1 MTYIKKI
8 KIGGLY
14 QYCGRRRL
22 FENATNER
30 LLFIAGSYVLIETK
44 EPFVLLEYSRNGT
57 RFQYLSLKVLTSKG
71 IVGWIDV
78 NNNQEQLREYSEEP
92 WQVLPFKDF

>member
-1 MTYIKKI
+1 MTYIEKL

-30 LLFIAGSYVLIETK
+30 LLFIAGSDGLIEAK
-44 EPFVLLEYSRNGT
+44 EPFVLLEYSRNGIEII
-57 RFQYLSLKVLTSKG
+57 LKVLTSKG
-71 IVGWIDV
+71 IIGWIDV
-78 NNNQEQLREYSEEP
+78 NNQEQLREYSEEP
-92 WQVLPFKDF
+92 WQVLLFKEF

>member
-1 MTYIKKI
+1 MTHIEKL

-22 FENATNER
+22 FENATS
-30 LLFIAGSYVLIETK
+30 AGSNGLIEAK
-44 EPFVLLEYSRNGT
+44 EPFVLLEYSRNGIEII
-57 RFQYLSLKVLTSKG
+57 LKVLTSKG
-71 IVGWIDV
+71 IIGWIDV

-92 WQVLPFKDF
+92 WQVLLFKEF

>member
-1 MTYIKKI
+1 MTHIEKL

-30 LLFIAGSYVLIETK
+30 LLFIAGSDGLIEAK
-44 EPFVLLEYSRNGT
+44 EPFVLLEYSRNGIEII
-57 RFQYLSLKVLTSKG
+57 LKVLTSKG
-71 IVGWIDV
+71 IIGWIDV